1 MLAEFNTLPRTH
13 PPGYGFVDGEEKFSA
28 EHHLSLEEPQHVVTL
43 ADLGYSSEAISRFPS
58 PIGITS
64 PARVLSEA
72 GITAL
77 NRSIELCKAHMVL
90 TRNNESRL
98 YYGGYYSRFMRD
110 LAASKELTSHLSR
123 IFQTPVAPHTMPHLG
138 IQLNTGEKAG
148 TAITSWHHDWVS
160 FTVVLSM
167 YNPFMVEGGRFEYFR
182 GTRDEGRQLAERGK
196 LPDRRIESPLCPA
209 GSAVLAQ
216 GSAIFHRAAPLERD
230 GYRASL
236 ILSFCARDASYPDAN
251 RTYFTKSGYMGTA
264 PGPSPVPAEYAR
276 HAAWFTRARLGTIME
291 ELAWTDDLAFISH
304 QLRQAIA
311 PVERVIERLDQ
322 GVLSAEESQA
332 LRDAEDSNQLATPRF
347 DPGKPHARTVGQP
360 LR

>member
-1 MLAEFNTLPRTH
+1 MLTEFDTLPKTH
-13 PPGYGFVDGEEKFSA
+13 PPGYAFVEGEVEFST
-28 EHHLSLEEPQHVVTL
+28 ERHLALQTPESVLTL
-43 ADLGYSSEAISRFPS
+43 ADLGYGGEASAQFSS

-77 NRSIELCKAHMVL
+77 NRSIELCKPHIVL

-98 YYGGYYSRFMRD
+98 YYGGYRSRFMRD

-148 TAITSWHHDWVS
+148 TAIASWHHDWVP

-167 YNPFMVEGGRFEYFR
+167 YDPSTVKGGRFEYFV
-182 GTRDEGRQLAERGK
+182 GTRVEGSQLAARGE
-196 LPDRRIESPLCPA
+196 LPDQRIESLLCPA

-216 GSAIFHRAAPLERD
+216 GSAIFHRAAPLEHD

-236 ILSFCARDASYPDAN
+236 ILSYCARDASYPDAT
-251 RTYFTKSGYMGTA
+251 RTYLTEPDYMGA
-264 PGPSPVPAEYAR
+264 VSGPSPVPGEYAH

-291 ELAWTDDLAFISH
+291 ELAWTDDLAFIAD

-311 PVERVIERLDQ
+311 PVELVIDRLDQ
-322 GVLSAEESQA
+322 GILSREESKA
-332 LRDAEDSNQLATPRF
+332 LRDADDSNQLATPHF
-347 DPGKPHARTVGQP
+347 DPAKGSHSDG
-360 LR
+360 